1 MNTLY
6 VLVLIVN
13 DQVLELKEL
22 FKADI
27 TNKKRKKKHVKQ
39 KKSETKKT
47 IRKSKWL
54 DSAH

>member
-13 DQVLELKEL
+13 DQVLELEEL

-27 TNKKRKKKHVKQ
+27 H
-39 KKSETKKT
+39 S
-47 IRKSKWL
+47 IRKGKENT
-54 DSAH
+54 

>member
-27 TNKKRKKKHVKQ
+27 TNKKRKKKHVKIILTE
-39 KKSETKKT
+39 KSETE
-47 IRKSKWL
+47 RQ
-54 DSAH
+54 